1 MKQKI
6 KFMAMML
13 MGILLGVTQVFAVE
27 QTFFNETF
35 GTPTGNTDVTSFEGW
50 SETSVTYSGSA
61 KVGVTTSNQCSM
73 TGSSGSGYMYESSS
87 TIKEFI
93 VSGINTSGYST
104 VKLSINCKGGSSSAK
119 FTISYSTD
127 GSNFTNL
134 VANQAC
140 TTGYKNYSPSANL
153 PSATS
158 LTIKITNTATS
169 YALYFDDLKLTGTP
183 AVQRT
188 VSFNAGTHGT
198 CSTSSLTEASAGAGV
213 TLPSCTA
220 NTGYRFVGW
229 STSSEPTSANAG
241 ATGAKY
247 TPRDN
252 ITLYAYYVPV
262 YTATFLVGNSP
273 FGAVNEYAVGEA
285 IAFPNSKPEDINGK
299 TFVGWTETPI
309 DGTTDE
315 RPTLVG
321 RANMGSGNK
330 IYYAVFATKIGTGVT
345 EYTKVTDLSVL
356 EDGLNIVFV
365 GSNNGTNYGM
375 KMYVAE
381 ANNYKQA
388 EITITDNVITTLG
401 DAGEFTLGGATGAWT
416 FYGGGNYIYAAGTKA
431 SGENYMKGKS
441 ESDDACLWTI
451 TLTDGTFSIKSV
463 NNTKTPYMQYNYN
476 QGNGMFSCYASE
488 NQSAVSLYY
497 KGGASYEGY
506 CTTVGTPHAIT
517 WIVNGEEYTVGDP
530 TLEVIGDVKVTV
542 LPTAPADN
550 TLDCAEEF
558 MGWSATP
565 LGSRKGQSAPA
576 DLFETAEDSPV
587 ITEDVTFYA
596 IFATVRK

>member
-1 MKQKI
+1 
-6 KFMAMML
+6 ML
-13 MGILLGVTQVFAVE
+13 AVALLTMCVTQLFAVE

-35 GTPTGNTDVTSFEGW
+35 GTPTGNTNVTDFTGW
-50 SETSVTYSGSA
+50 SETGVTYSGDA
-61 KVGVTTSNQCSM
+61 KVGITASNVCGLD
-73 TGSSGSGYMYESSS
+73 GSSGSGYMYESSAS
-87 TIKEFI
+87 IRELVI
-93 VSGINTSGYST
+93 SGINTSGYSN
-104 VKLSINCKGGSSSAK
+104 VKLSISYKGGSSNAR

-127 GSNFTNL
+127 GSSYTNL
-134 VANQAC
+134 VSNQTC
-140 TTGYKNYSPSANL
+140 TTGYKNYSSSGNL
-153 PSATS
+153 PSAAS
-158 LTIKITNTATS
+158 LTIKITNTATN
-169 YALYFDDLKLTGTP
+169 YAVYFDDLKLTGTVS
-183 AVQRT
+183 AQRT
-188 VSFNAGTHGT
+188 VTFDAGSNGT
-198 CSTSSLTEASAGAGV
+198 CGTSSLTEESAGSGIM
-213 TLPSCTA
+213 LPSCTA

-241 ATGAKY
+241 AAGAKY
-247 TPRDN
+247 TPSGN
-252 ITLYAYYVPV
+252 ITLYAYYLPV

-285 IAFPNSKPEDINGK
+285 IAFPNSKPEDMNGK
-299 TFVGWTETPI
+299 TFVGWTESPI

-330 IYYAVFATKIGTGVT
+330 VYYGVFATKTGTGVT

-356 EDGLNIVFV
+356 EAGLSIVFV
-365 GSNNGTNYGM
+365 GSNEGTNYGM
-375 KMYVAE
+375 KEYVAE
-381 ANNYKQA
+381 DKNYKQTT
-388 EITITDNVITTLG
+388 ITITDNIITVLD
-401 DAGEFTLGGATGAWT
+401 DAGEFTIGGVTGAWT
-416 FYGGGNYIYAAGTKA
+416 FYGGGNYIYAAGTATSK
-431 SGENYMKGKS
+431 ENWMMGKS

-451 TLTDGTFSIKSV
+451 TLTDGKFSVKSV

-488 NQSAVSLYY
+488 NQSAVTLYY

-517 WIVNGEEYTVGDP
+517 WIVNGEEYTTGDP
-530 TLEVIGDVKVTV
+530 TLEVIGDVKVSV

-576 DLFETAEDSPV
+576 DLFETVEDSPV
-587 ITEDVTFYA
+587 ITEDTTFYA